1 MPLRAV
7 LDTNL
12 LLRGLL
18 KGPLTAPLIDAFVE
32 NRFALVTT
40 EIMLAELVDVFQR
53 PRIQARVKAQEAK
66 TLLDLII
73 LRAEVVEPAA
83 DTPECRDPDDRAVL
97 AAALGGRASFIVTSD
112 GDLRADDH
120 LRVRM
125 RELGVELVG
134 VAEFLERIR
143 QGESSH
149 KEGNL

>member
-12 LLRGLL
+12 LLR
-18 KGPLTAPLIDAFVE
+18 
-32 NRFALVTT
+32 
-40 EIMLAELVDVFQR
+40 
-53 PRIQARVKAQEAK
+53 
-66 TLLDLII
+66 
-73 LRAEVVEPAA
+73 
-83 DTPECRDPDDRAVL
+83 
-97 AAALGGRASFIVTSD
+97 VTSD

-125 RELGVELVG
+125 RERGVELVG

-143 QGESSH
+143 QGGSSH